1 MTYITAL
8 LILLIAFYLA
18 EHLYLQDNTK
28 VYHIKIYHLLG
39 FIILIMLP
47 YLNIFA
53 SIITVLYVI
62 TKNSSHIDY
71 FYNGIFNKAI
81 NKLITKY
88 NNFLWLEV

>member
-1 MTYITAL
+1 MTYIIAL

-47 YLNIFA
+47 YFNIFL
-53 SIITVLYVI
+53 SVVTMLYVI
-62 TKNSSHIDY
+62 TKNSSHVEY
-71 FYNGIFNKAI
+71 FYNGIFNKTIAI
-81 NKLITKY
+81 RQ
-88 NNFLWLEV
+88 